1 MEPAAKKL
9 KQSKAP
15 FKLPPLSSQS
25 LTASSTQGL
34 PEELRYKIEH
44 YAAGVVCSQYLET
57 HLQFLKALKSF
68 QKNECID
75 DHCMPSCTWD
85 WGDQYEESIGCGD
98 SDCFSCLVL
107 SGCSNQRYEI
117 VARRNKLY

>member
-15 FKLPPLSSQS
+15 FKLPPLSSHAFTS
-25 LTASSTQGL
+25 SSTQGL
-34 PEELRYKIEH
+34 PEDLRYKIEH
-44 YAAGVVCSQYLET
+44 YAAGLVCSQCLET
-57 HLQFLKALKSF
+57 HLRFLEALKCF

-75 DHCMPSCTWD
+75 DHCMPSSIWE
-85 WGDQYEESIGCGD
+85 WDQYEESIGCGD
-98 SDCFSCLVL
+98 NDCYSCIVL

-117 VARRNKLY
+117 VANRYKRY